1 MSLSLG
7 LLATP
12 LGGLVIFDW
21 GAASY
26 TLLPESITLL
36 ADQKGV
42 DQFLSQH
49 APSNGA
55 YMDPRGVLVVV
66 GVLPDRS
73 DKSQQMGPMLGIEFA
88 TNLVQA
94 FLLALVLLRLKPMSG
109 MGYGAASALIGVL
122 ALVSIEVSYW
132 TWYSFSIPLLTIG
145 FFDASVG
152 FFLAGMVICYQIRRQ
167 SR

>member
-1 MSLSLG
+1 MSLRLG
-7 LLATP
+7 LLATL
-12 LGGLVIFDW
+12 LGGLVIFVW
-21 GAASY
+21 GAASH
-26 TLLPESITLL
+26 TLLPEPITLL

-55 YMDPRGVLVVV
+55 YMDPRGVLIVV
-66 GVLPDRS
+66 GLLPDRS

-88 TNLVQA
+88 TNLLQA
-94 FLLALVLLRLKPMSG
+94 FLLTLVLLRLKPMSG
-109 MGYGAASALIGVL
+109 MGYGAVSALMGVL
-122 ALVSIEVSYW
+122 AWVSIEVSYW
-132 TWYSFSIPLLTIG
+132 TWYSFSIPLLTMG

-152 FFLAGMVICYQIRRQ
+152 FFLAGMVIGWQIRRQ